1 MPRGVSVER
10 IMRQEEGVV
19 ESTLVIV
26 PLLALFRLTL
36 EIIIAVNF
44 RNVDLT
50 LTQSDASTRAISY
63 VVENGDEVLN
73 FKSRQS
79 LESIRVLITHR
90 ERTLPRLVPR
100 FLLPG
105 QEGDH
110 SLEVSGIAVIE
121 GNK

>member
-1 MPRGVSVER
+1 MPFAKSKMRGED
-10 IMRQEEGVV
+10 GVF
-19 ESTLVIV
+19 ESTLVMI
-26 PLLALFRLTL
+26 PLLALFLLTL
-36 EIIIAVNF
+36 EIVIAVNF

-50 LTQSDASTRAISY
+50 LTQSDASTRAISS
-63 VVENGDEVLN
+63 VVTGDDEVLK

-90 ERTLPRLVPR
+90 QRTLPRLVPK

-110 SLEVSGIAVIE
+110 SVDVSGIAVIE
-121 GNK
+121 ENQ